1 MLTLQLADFGAE
13 VVKVESRPKGD
24 PLRAWQE
31 GGQETSWK
39 VYARNKKSVTL
50 NLREAEAREILLRLV
65 EGADALVENF
75 RPGRLEEMGL
85 GPEVLLGR
93 NRKLVQIGRA

>member
-13 VVKVESRPKGD
+13 VVKVEARSKGD

-31 GGQETSWK
+31 GGQETSWT

-50 NLREAEAREILLRLV
+50 HLREAEAKDILLRLV
-65 EGADALVENF
+65 VGADALVETF
-75 RPGRLEEMGL
+75 RPGRLGAMGL
-85 GPEVLLGR
+85 GPA
-93 NRKLVQIGRA
+93 VQSGRAAGGAKRC